1 MMMDCLYSLME
12 QACRQI
18 EKPDKKSKFGSMY
31 FTLIYNVWKP
41 LAEKTIMDQ
50 GNAYKRIQV
59 DN

>member
-50 GNAYKRIQV
+50 GNAYKRI
-59 DN
+59 